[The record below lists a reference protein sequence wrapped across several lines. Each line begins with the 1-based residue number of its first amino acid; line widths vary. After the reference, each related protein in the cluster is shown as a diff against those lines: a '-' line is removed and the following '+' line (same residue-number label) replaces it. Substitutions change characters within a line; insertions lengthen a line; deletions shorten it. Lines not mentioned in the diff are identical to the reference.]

1 MSGEQVVVVLVE
13 GESDVAAL
21 DVLLRRRGLASGVAL
36 RDMGGVTNIRV
47 RLHDA
52 VADPS
57 TRRVLG
63 LCDARE
69 SAYVVRALGAQGV
82 PVTTREE
89 MGAFG
94 FHACD
99 PDLEGEL
106 IGALGA
112 ERARDVLARLDLGPA
127 FELFGRQQAWRGRP
141 LAEQLRRFAGT
152 VSGRKTLVARA
163 MAAAVAEEQLPAPMR
178 RLLDQ
183 VQAATAAAAG
193 PALARFD
200 R

>member
-1 MSGEQVVVVLVE
+1 MGGEPAVVVLVE

-21 DVLLRRRGLASGVAL
+21 GVLLRRSGVESGVAL
-36 RDMGGVTNIRV
+36 RDMGGVTNV
-47 RLHDA
+47 RASLREA
-52 VADPS
+52 LTEGAA
-57 TRRVLG
+57 RRVLG

-69 SAYVVRALGAQGV
+69 SAYVVRALAAQGAAV
-82 PVTTREE
+82 STVAD
-89 MGAFG
+89 MADFG

-112 ERARDVLARLDLGPA
+112 EQARAVIGRLDLGPA
-127 FELFGRQQAWRGRP
+127 FELFVRQQAWRGRP
-141 LAEQLRRFAGT
+141 LADQLHRFAGT
-152 VSGRKTLVARA
+152 TSGRKALVARA
-163 MAAAVAEEQLPAPMR
+163 MAEAVAEERLPAPMR

-183 VQAATAAAAG
+183 VRVATERVGG
-193 PALARFD
+193 PVLDRFE

>member
-1 MSGEQVVVVLVE
+1 VLGEQAVVVLVE

-21 DVLLRRRGLASGVAL
+21 EVLLRRRGLASGVVL
-36 RDMGGVTNIRV
+36 RDMGGVTNVRV
-47 RLHDA
+47 RLREA
-52 VADPS
+52 VSDVS

-69 SAYVVRALGAQGV
+69 SAYVVRALVAHGV
-82 PVTTREE
+82 PVTTAEE
-89 MGAFG
+89 MAAFG

-106 IGALGA
+106 IAALGA
-112 ERARDVLARLDLGPA
+112 EQARAVIGRLDLGPA

-163 MAAAVAEEQLPAPMR
+163 MAEAVADEQLPAPMR

-183 VQAATAAAAG
+183 VQDAVGQVGG
-193 PALARFD
+193 PALARFEG
-200 R
+200 

>member
-1 MSGEQVVVVLVE
+1 MS
-13 GESDVAAL
+13 SSA
-21 DVLLRRRGLASGVAL
+21 
-36 RDMGGVTNIRV
+36 
-47 RLHDA
+47 
-52 VADPS
+52 PS
-57 TRRVLG
+57 
-63 LCDARE
+63 
-69 SAYVVRALGAQGV
+69 
-82 PVTTREE
+82 
-89 MGAFG
+89 
-94 FHACD
+94 
-99 PDLEGEL
+99 
-106 IGALGA
+106 GA
-112 ERARDVLARLDLGPA
+112 ERARDVLGRLDLGPA

-163 MAAAVAEEQLPAPMR
+163 MAEAVADEQLPAPMR